1 MMTRERDTMD
11 IDPRPLKRMKLMTS
25 ESSLSNALVPTTTAS
40 TPTPAVPAAP
50 APMPTAPPAPAP
62 LPPTYQ
68 PTYFKSLSLS
78 RLAFQRCLAMQ
89 SLDSDV
95 ECRAWTGL
103 AEVGIRYGLDGAEG
117 VEYEVEKAVTK
128 ALLIAQN
135 HPSLRPYKI
144 HLTLLSARLAQHQ
157 LNHKFSQTTLRRLL
171 TNGLAPNDPP
181 HLLYTSHLAYIKSL
195 SEASFGTSP
204 DAGTPNTRNMKAL
217 AAIQDMHSVASSRG
231 HGDIMKLAA
240 LLRLQTLIQMGFTTE
255 MIQEGL
261 DAMERLLEFPVDAPP
276 PPPQARHSP
285 NLSRTQTQPQT
296 QTTSLLET
304 AAAFAHIKRRDNDKA
319 FLVYTLIL
327 GVIFYTHI
335 GDAAATEARTR
346 VLHEMLDGSALGA
359 FGPFGILQISFP
371 SSSSSTSTPG
381 FPGRSIPAATTSTQP
396 LYVQTTHP
404 RVLFALAF
412 LVTAIAKRDPVGR
425 KPKRKVFAGEGLA
438 VVEREL
444 QKEVAVPMWAS
455 ERDVVEHRLRLQ
467 KLKADMMCEIIGV
480 CIMRSEFGEA
490 ETTMAELIA
499 HTRNHHLFNF
509 YSGRITL
516 LQAQL
521 AHALGYPERA
531 VQCYRVAALLSR
543 KREEGL
549 PLGAKQAGGRKEGAG
564 GGNEE
569 EEEDYDGVED
579 GWIHAAACA
588 GELWVRIGLIRAG
601 TPSDERQFEEQQW
614 HIEELKRT
622 SEDVIR
628 ACESV
633 GGTLGAIATV
643 LKACLT
649 SEYLKAKILLRDALN
664 TVTKSTDNHLRA
676 LILALIAS
684 QYLDTSS
691 EHAEAMLA
699 TAEQLAAGLGAQPRP
714 PKGSSGNAGSQGKAK
729 GGDGV
734 GNAPLRLW
742 IGERSLEEI
751 RDEVAV
757 QQQEGMNVKLR
768 VAKMRIEQRRSMFV
782 PAGKEGSVPAS
793 AVTNPPVRG
802 VSVGEDGARR

>member
-1 MMTRERDTMD
+1 MD
-11 IDPRPLKRMKLMTS
+11 IDTRPLKRMKLTTS

-40 TPTPAVPAAP
+40 TPTPAVPVAP
-50 APMPTAPPAPAP
+50 AQMPTALPLPLLLLSLPA
-62 LPPTYQ
+62 LFLQPPTYQ

-128 ALLIAQN
+128 A

-171 TNGLAPNDPP
+171 TSGLSPNDPP

-217 AAIQDMHSVASSRG
+217 AAIQDMHGVASSRG

-240 LLRLQTLIQMGFTTE
+240 LLRLQTLIQMGFSTD
-255 MIQEGL
+255 MIQEAL
-261 DAMERLLEFPVDAPP
+261 DAMEGLLGFPMDA

-285 NLSRTQTQPQT
+285 NLSRTQTQTQT
-296 QTTSLLET
+296 QGSSLLET

-371 SSSSSTSTPG
+371 SSSSTSAPPLQAASG
-381 FPGRSIPAATTSTQP
+381 FHGRSIPTTTSTQP

-444 QKEVAVPMWAS
+444 QKEVALPMWAS

-499 HTRNHHLFNF
+499 HTRNHRLFNF
-509 YSGRITL
+509 YCGRITL

-521 AHALGYPERA
+521 SHALGYPERA

-543 KREEGL
+543 KREE
-549 PLGAKQAGGRKEGAG
+549 
-564 GGNEE
+564 
-569 EEEDYDGVED
+569 D

-588 GELWVRIGLIRAG
+588 GELWVRIGLIRAC
-601 TPSDERQFEEQQW
+601 TPSDERQLEEQQW

-643 LKACLT
+643 LKACLAN
-649 SEYLKAKILLRDALN
+649 EYLKAKILLRDALN

-684 QYLDTSS
+684 QYLNTSS

-714 PKGSSGNAGSQGKAK
+714 PKGSSGNAGSQGKTK

-742 IGERSLEEI
+742 IGERSL
-751 RDEVAV
+751 
-757 QQQEGMNVKLR
+757 
-768 VAKMRIEQRRSMFV
+768 
-782 PAGKEGSVPAS
+782 
-793 AVTNPPVRG
+793 
-802 VSVGEDGARR
+802 GACDPSSS